1 MDNSELNTKIE
12 NTLNSIDS
20 IKSAEANP
28 FLYSKILKRI
38 NETEHPSVK
47 FKISHSF
54 VWKLA
59 AVFLFLIT
67 INFLVLFSY
76 SGKQSETKTNS
87 FQNFL
92 NEYSIINQTYN
103 Y

>member
-1 MDNSELNTKIE
+1 MDNNELNTKIE

-20 IKSAEANP
+20 LKTAEANP
-28 FLYSKILKRI
+28 FLYSKIMNRI
-38 NETEHPSVK
+38 KEAEQPSVK
-47 FKISHSF
+47 FSHSY

-59 AVFLFLIT
+59 VVFLFLIT
-67 INFLVLFSY
+67 VNFLVLISY
-76 SGKQSETKTNS
+76 SGKYKESKTDS
-87 FQNFL
+87 FTTFL